1 MSSTH
6 NNPSSLSTTGFPSPI
21 DDTANSLVMFT
32 QLYLHPAASRLF
44 AQFST
49 PEAATDLN
57 GLLGWIRDELMKRD
71 RTITELMQNGREHH
85 DSARAW
91 QLYSQSLEQNNK
103 KLVTEISDLQND
115 RRLSGYP
122 DFLDT
127 QAKLIRDRQRLAN
140 GLACYAQ
147 ADVQPFLEAII
158 DDIYSLFLL
167 IEELHDK
174 ANSERDNTWSR
185 RISAVLAMVSTIQ
198 DQLSYT
204 SDEIYGALQQF
215 KEEVSDPVGFATQF
229 SAVTFSN
236 SWEISPDFPHIHDLP
251 SPLSSSDSL
260 VVSVHSPTMICLAD
274 LD

>member
-21 DDTANSLVMFT
+21 DDTANLLVMFT
-32 QLYLHPAASRLF
+32 QLYLHPAASCLF
-44 AQFST
+44 AQFSS

-57 GLLGWIRDELMKRD
+57 GLLGWIKDE
-71 RTITELMQNGREHH
+71 TITELIQNGREHH

-91 QLYSQSLEQNNK
+91 QLYSQHLEQTNK
-103 KLVTEISDLQND
+103 KLVTEVSDLWND
-115 RRLSGYP
+115 RELSGYP

-127 QAKLIRDRQRLAN
+127 QAKLIRDRQCLAN
-140 GLACYAQ
+140 GLACFAQ
-147 ADVQPFLEAII
+147 ADVQPFLEATI
-158 DDIYSLFLL
+158 DDSYSLFLFL
-167 IEELHDK
+167 EELHDK
-174 ANSERDNTWSR
+174 ANSEGDNTWAR
-185 RISAVLAMVSTIQ
+185 RISAALAMVSTIQ
-198 DQLSYT
+198 DQLGYT
-204 SDEIYGALQQF
+204 LDEIYSALQQF

-236 SWEISPDFPHIHDLP
+236 SWEISPDFPHIHDLH
-251 SPLSSSDSL
+251 SPLSSTDSL